1 MKKRALPIF
10 AATLFGCSLAHAETY
25 TVDPGHTFPSFEL
38 GYLGV
43 SVQRGRFN
51 KTTGKIDIDRAAKK
65 GKIDISIDATS
76 VDTGHPARDS
86 KLRGEQFFNTEKF
99 PSLSFKSDK
108 ITFQGDVP
116 ASADGQ
122 LTLLG
127 VTRPVTLY
135 ITSFTCTDDPMSKKP
150 LCGATASAMIQRSE
164 FGMKAFVPLVGDE
177 TRILI
182 SVVVYKD

>member
-1 MKKRALPIF
+1 MKKRALPIL

-25 TVDPGHTFPSFEL
+25 TVDAAHTFPTFEI
-38 GYLGV
+38 GHFGV

-51 KTTGKIDIDRAAKK
+51 KTAGKIDIDRAAKK
-65 GKIDISIDATS
+65 GKIDISIDAAS
-76 VDTGHPARDS
+76 IDTGLAERD
-86 KLRGEQFFNTEKF
+86 KHLRGEQFFNTDKF

-108 ITFQGDVP
+108 ITFQGDAP

-135 ITSFTCTDDPMSKKP
+135 ITSFNCIDHPVSKKP
-150 LCGATASAMIQRSE
+150 MCGASASAMIQRSE
-164 FGMKAFVPLVGDE
+164 FGMKAFVPLVADE
-177 TRILI
+177 VRILI
-182 SVVVYKD
+182 AIEAFKD